1 MTREE
6 VHHHTLAALGRA
18 LRAHTA
24 REGEERR
31 KGTFLRCLGC
41 TFVAAAAAAARSPRN
56 KRAALGV
63 ELRDT
68 AGPRVRE
75 HRSGWGRL

>member
-1 MTREE
+1 MRSCIIIRSPRSG
-6 VHHHTLAALGRA
+6 VRCVRIQRA
-18 LRAHTA
+18 RD
-24 REGEERR
+24 ERR

-41 TFVAAAAAAARSPRN
+41 TFVAAAAAAARSPRY